1 LQTLL
6 THPGTQYAY
15 ALAAQ
20 LHRQGLLYRFATGLA
35 YGDNLRGWLPA
46 RLQRRVVASV
56 PDNRLY
62 RLTLNELWALRH
74 MRHGHMSLPVILERN
89 RRFQQQI
96 PQRLI
101 EQSDAII
108 GFDTSSWLL
117 ADRAHAAGKPFLL
130 DASIAHPLEKEA
142 IYRQLRQEFPQW
154 QQELEAKDPHSIK
167 LEQQEMEKAD
177 RIVAATTFTK
187 STLVKHGVD
196 PNKIIINPY
205 GTDLTYFS
213 SKWEEPTTDDRRTT
227 NDDRLPTAATPP
239 STVNRQPSTI
249 TFSFLGILNARKGIP
264 WLLRVWPAL
273 HASYP
278 LIRLRLGGY
287 GSLPPG
293 YRLPEGVEVCGF
305 IEPQQRQAF
314 LHQADVFV
322 FPSYFEGFAQVIIEA
337 MACGLPVITTTPTVG
352 PELITPRRE
361 GFIINPGDDEALL
374 SALQYF
380 IEHPHQLKS
389 MGRAA
394 RQAVLPY
401 TWEAYGERWKGIL
414 KGLG

>member
-1 LQTLL
+1 
-6 THPGTQYAY
+6 
-15 ALAAQ
+15 
-20 LHRQGLLYRFATGLA
+20 
-35 YGDNLRGWLPA
+35 
-46 RLQRRVVASV
+46 VAGV
-56 PDNRLY
+56 PDARIY
-62 RLTLNELWALRH
+62 RLPLNELRALRQ
-74 MRHGHMSLPVILERN
+74 MQHGHMPLPVILERN

-108 GFDTSSWLL
+108 GFDTSSWIL
-117 ADRAHAAGKPFLL
+117 ANRAHAAGKPFLL

-142 IYRQLRQEFPQW
+142 IYKQLRQEFPQW
-154 QQELEAKDPHSIK
+154 QLELEAKDPALIQ
-167 LEQQEMEKAD
+167 LEQEEMAKAD
-177 RIVAATTFTK
+177 RIVAATNFTR

-196 PNKIIINPY
+196 PGKIIINPY
-205 GTDLTYFS
+205 GTDLTYFTC
-213 SKWEEPTTDDRRTT
+213 KWEEPTSDERRTT
-227 NDDRLPTAATPP
+227 TDDRLPTAATPP
-239 STVNRQPSTI
+239 STVIPIAIGSQLSTI

-273 HASYP
+273 HARYP
-278 LIRLRLGGY
+278 HTHLKLGGY

-314 LHQADVFV
+314 LQQADVFV

-352 PELITPRRE
+352 PELITPGRE
-361 GFIINPGDDEALL
+361 GFVITPGDDQALL
-374 SALQYF
+374 SALQYC
-380 IEHPHQLKS
+380 IEHPHQLPF

-401 TWEAYGERWKGIL
+401 TWEAYGDRWRGIL
-414 KGLG
+414 EGLW